1 MSTAILFPSRP
12 LRVIQRKQL
21 NIFFVKIAIRDL
33 GCRTFGLHWVSTL
46 SSRFFVSHWSLMTW
60 ENFQKKL
67 HPSTGMLERNNI
79 KPLARVIYVSIEQR
93 QKTVFVFFI
102 LTLRSF
108 EWEWILCKSKLKHQ
122 EGDKKGLQK
131 SETFCF
137 LLLCVVLVRI
147 SCTRYFCKMTVYIY
161 QFYTTLSAVLN
172 CTRVSVSYSLSSNHP
187 FNYKGGEYCCA
198 SRNLCNKLMLYEHL
212 LLLTFLKYTRW

>member
-1 MSTAILFPSRP
+1 MIYVHSPFPSRP

-33 GCRTFGLHWVSTL
+33 GCRTLGLHSVPTL
-46 SSRFFVSHWSLMTW
+46 SCRFFVSHWSLMTW
-60 ENFQKKL
+60 QNLQKKL

-131 SETFCF
+131 VKRFAF
-137 LLLCVVLVRI
+137 
-147 SCTRYFCKMTVYIY
+147 F
-161 QFYTTLSAVLN
+161 
-172 CTRVSVSYSLSSNHP
+172 
-187 FNYKGGEYCCA
+187 CCA
-198 SRNLCNKLMLYEHL
+198 LCSSESPARGTFAKWPFAFINFLRLWVLCWIVQEFPS
-212 LLLTFLKYTRW
+212 LTVSLQTIHSIIRVESIVALRETYAIN